1 MRYDLQRGFT
11 SFVAPSRMRKIR
23 KEAKAEQAIVPKD
36 PILRVVSLSKVRKP
50 NRHKR
55 QDNEAL
61 EIFRRK
67 VAESKARKRAA

>member
-1 MRYDLQRGFT
+1 MRYDFQRGFT
-11 SFVAPSRMRKIR
+11 SFVAPSRMRKLR
-23 KEAKAEQAIVPKD
+23 KEAKTERAIVPKD
-36 PILRVVSLSKVRKP
+36 PTLRVVSLSQVRKP

-67 VAESKARKRAA
+67 VAESKARKKAA